1 MSPREIRIAT
11 RKSALALWQAEYVK
25 ARLEAAHPG
34 LIVTLVPMV
43 SRGDKLLDS
52 PLSKIGGKGLF
63 VKELETALLDNEADI
78 AVHSM
83 KDVPMD
89 FPEGLG
95 LFCICERED
104 PRDAFVSNTFSSLE
118 ALPAGSVVGTSSL
131 RRQAQLLTRRPDLQ
145 IRFLRGNVNTR
156 LAKLDAGE
164 YDAIILAAAGLIR
177 LGFEDRITSAI
188 SVDDSLPAGG
198 QGAVGIECRSA
209 DSDIHALLAPLHHED
224 TATRVFAERA
234 QQTPQWRLPS
244 ADRLLRRAGR
254 RTGLVARAGGGSQ
267 RWPAAQR
274 RSPGAAPRC
283 RGVGRAGGRRP
294 AEPGRRRH
302 SQGGLRRGRPHV
314 TGWRLLLTRPTDESS
329 ALAAVLAEAGST
341 AAACPCWISS
351 RSRCPMPGGR
361 YSRRWTNTLP

>member
-1 MSPREIRIAT
+1 MSTREIRIAT

-25 ARLEAAHPG
+25 ARLEQAHPG
-34 LIVTLVPMV
+34 LLVTLVPMV

-63 VKELETALLDNEADI
+63 VKELETALLEQDADI

-104 PRDAFVSNTFSSLE
+104 PRDAFVSNTHASLD
-118 ALPAGSVVGTSSL
+118 ALPAGSIVGTSSL
-131 RRQAQLLTRRPDLQ
+131 RRQAQLLARRPDLE

-156 LAKLDAGE
+156 LAKLDACE

-177 LGFEDRITSAI
+177 LGFEERITDTI

-209 DSDIHALLAPLHHED
+209 DSEIHALLAPLHHAD
-224 TATRVFAERA
+224 TADRVSAERA
-234 QQTPQWRLPS
+234 LNKHLNGGCQVPIACYAVLEGEQLW
-244 ADRLLRRAGR
+244 LR
-254 RTGLVARAGGGSQ
+254 GLVGEPAGGTLLTAEARA
-267 RWPAAQR
+267 
-274 RSPGAAPRC
+274 PR
-283 RGVGRAGGRRP
+283 
-294 AEPGRRRH
+294 
-302 SQGGLRRGRPHV
+302 
-314 TGWRLLLTRPTDESS
+314 
-329 ALAAVLAEAGST
+329 AEAG
-341 AAACPCWISS
+341 ALGVQVAEALLAQGAGDILKAVYGEVGHP
-351 RSRCPMPGGR
+351 
-361 YSRRWTNTLP
+361 

>member
-1 MSPREIRIAT
+1 MSSREIRIAT

-25 ARLEAAHPG
+25 ARLEHAHPG
-34 LIVTLVPMV
+34 LLVTLVPMV

-63 VKELETALLDNEADI
+63 VKELETALLENEADI

-104 PRDAFVSNTFSSLE
+104 PRDAFVSNTHASLDD
-118 ALPAGSVVGTSSL
+118 LPEGSVVGTSSL
-131 RRQAQLLTRRPDLQ
+131 RRQAQLLTRRPDLN

-188 SVDDSLPAGG
+188 SIDDSLPAGG
-198 QGAVGIECRSA
+198 QGAVGIECRTA
-209 DSDIHALLAPLHHED
+209 DSEIHALLAPLHHAD
-224 TATRVFAERA
+224 TAVRVTAERA
-234 QQTPQWRLPS
+234 LNKHLNGGCQVPIACYAVLEGDQIW
-244 ADRLLRRAGR
+244 LR
-254 RTGLVARAGGGSQ
+254 GLVGDPNGSVLLTAQARGPQ
-267 RWPAAQR
+267 
-274 RSPGAAPRC
+274 GAATEL
-283 RGVGRAGGRRP
+283 GVK
-294 AEPGRRRH
+294 
-302 SQGGLRRGRPHV
+302 V
-314 TGWRLLLTRPTDESS
+314 
-329 ALAAVLAEAGST
+329 AEALLDQG
-341 AAACPCWISS
+341 AGAILKAVY
-351 RSRCPMPGGR
+351 GEAGHE
-361 YSRRWTNTLP
+361 